1 MGKRMKKRIFIIMS
15 TAIAAVMLIYLLGSV
30 LPKTVKRVNA
40 EISVKSEERVLEFLN
55 SFGWQAELSS
65 CEKTEQTLAEKNDDV
80 FMKYNDLQKS
90 QGFDLEE
97 YAGKTVERY
106 TFRLNN
112 YPEVKSEVFAN
123 VLVFN
128 GKIIGGDICTAAL
141 DGFMQGFDANARG
154 ECKAT
159 FLQK

>member
-1 MGKRMKKRIFIIMS
+1 MGKRMKKRIFVIIS
-15 TAIAAVMLIYLLGSV
+15 ASIGLVVLIYLLGLV
-30 LPKTVKRVNA
+30 LPKTVKRVSA
-40 EISVKSEERVLEFLN
+40 EINIKNEEQVLEFLS

-65 CEKTEQTLAEKNDDV
+65 CEKSEQTLGEKDDTV
-80 FMKYNDLQKS
+80 FKKYNDLQKS
-90 QGFDLEE
+90 QGFNLEK

-106 TFRLNN
+106 TFCIKN
-112 YPEVKSEVFAN
+112 YPDISDGVFAN
-123 VLVFN
+123 VLVFD